1 MTPRVTNHL
10 GNLDH
15 LSSLAINPNDPKEI
29 KISNEEIEI
38 QTSVVLDLD
47 ASVKSFLLFY
57 QVDFY
62 FDPKTSIHPFDLFY
76 NHVNPRKKMMSRSI
90 CFKGPN
96 RVKRYQLCRTLANFR
111 ICLTLSPI

>member
-10 GNLDH
+10 GNHDH

-57 QVDFY
+57 QVDFD

-76 NHVNPRKKMMSRSI
+76 NHVNPRKNWCQEAFVSKVQTGLKDISFAELWQISE
-90 CFKGPN
+90 F
-96 RVKRYQLCRTLANFR
+96 A
-111 ICLTLSPI
+111 